1 MHQTPHYVYP
11 FRRHSFTEGVQAEV
25 VLIRSLV
32 PLDQSSLLEQLGFLV
47 DHQVQEYRLIDAAD
61 NVSLKLDTWEP
72 AIEFC
77 APAACSRAVE
87 VLRHFDAGGG
97 DVDFVPCEAA
107 AEYMA
112 GSVGIEP
119 ACAP

>member
-1 MHQTPHYVYP
+1 MHQAPHYVYL
-11 FRRHSFTEGVQAEV
+11 FRCHSKQEGIQAEV
-25 VLIRSLV
+25 VLIRSLA
-32 PLDQSSLLEQLGFLV
+32 PLDQSRVLEQLGFLV
-47 DHQVQEYRLIDAAD
+47 DRPVQEYRLIDAAD

-77 APAACSRAVE
+77 APVDCSKAVE
-87 VLRHFDAGGG
+87 VLRQFDAGGG
-97 DVDFVPCEAA
+97 DAAFVPCEAA

-119 ACAP
+119 ASAL